1 MTLVEKPDKNRYT
14 PLQKK
19 APEYYPGVQPA
30 MERLAFCQYTL
41 INILNAFCLIDL
53 RLPSSPFRQ
62 TFENYLIR

>member
-1 MTLVEKPDKNRYT
+1 MTLVETPDKNRYT

-41 INILNAFCLIDL
+41 INILNEFCLVDL
-53 RLPSSPFRQ
+53 QWPSLPFHQ
-62 TFENYLIR
+62 IFENYPIR